1 MVWFRVWYQVQQ
13 SSYPSYRHW
22 NWRSIQQNYLR
33 GKYMSDSEKE
43 IPKTREEIL
52 RINLDARVQEVMH
65 YQINIDNYTLALE
78 NIASMNADERAELS
92 GFADQ
97 LRGLLASEKLE
108 QKKAKVMLAVL
119 QQQLED

>member
-1 MVWFRVWYQVQQ
+1 MTEVT
-13 SSYPSYRHW
+13 
-22 NWRSIQQNYLR
+22 
-33 GKYMSDSEKE
+33 KE
-43 IPKTREEIL
+43 YPKTREEIL